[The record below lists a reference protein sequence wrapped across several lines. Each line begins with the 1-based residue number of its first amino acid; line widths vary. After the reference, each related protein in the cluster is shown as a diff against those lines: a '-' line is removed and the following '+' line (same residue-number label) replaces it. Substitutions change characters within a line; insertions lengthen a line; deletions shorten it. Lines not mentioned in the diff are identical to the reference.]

1 VTSESSA
8 RDARPFGWRVA
19 APLFIG
25 YMALA
30 CAVQFW
36 TGALPGGFGA
46 HPDEGAHYVTGLML
60 RDFLLSGSYRSPM
73 SFALGYY
80 VHYPAVGLGHW
91 PPGFYMLE
99 GAWMMLFGSSRVGV
113 LILEQ
118 ALGALTSVLI
128 ARVARERLGWG
139 LALWSGA
146 IFLIFPA
153 TRSALGLTA
162 PEMLMCALVVLAALA
177 YGRFLTL
184 PTVARGALFGVLAS
198 AAMLVKGNAFLLAL
212 LPPIM
217 VLATR
222 RWSLLKT
229 VGFWTPLAIVLVLVA
244 PWQLMTMRL
253 GPQVLGGVG
262 TSGGGDYGGGGGV
275 AGAAIHAMPAAARQ
289 TLESLDIWALPIA
302 ALCAIVVIVRWKT
315 FPTSWR
321 VLMGVAVATV
331 VFHIVIAAGVELR
344 YLVTA
349 MPAFA
354 LALGTVVAGLQRR
367 VTVRSSAS
375 GRAVAVA
382 SCIACVVAFGISKTG
397 WRNEGRFNPGGINKA
412 ARTVM
417 RDIGSQRSAI
427 LVSSQNYKEVAFVA
441 EIAMRDLPRPHH
453 YVVRAYKAFANADW
467 NGRRIEQ
474 TTRTEPDMVA
484 YLDSVPIRYVVID
497 TATGLWPVPHHAM
510 LRHLVET
517 RPEWARQP
525 LGGDSTGDTFLVF
538 RRTGPLPSR
547 EPQVNVSVAGIRA
560 SGAAKPVTPE
570 P

>member
-1 VTSESSA
+1 VTSDFSA
-8 RDARPFGWRVA
+8 RDDRRFGWRVA

-36 TGALPGGFGA
+36 TGALPGSFGA

-99 GAWMMLFGSSRVGV
+99 GAWMTLFGSSRVVV

-128 ARVARERLGWG
+128 VRVARERLSWG
-139 LALWSGA
+139 LAIWSGA
-146 IFLIFPA
+146 IFLVFPA
-153 TRSALGLTA
+153 TRSAIGLTA
-162 PEMLMCALVVLAALA
+162 PEMLMCVLVVLAALA
-177 YGRFLTL
+177 YGRFLSQ
-184 PTVARGALFGVLAS
+184 PTVARGAVFGVLAS

-217 VLATR
+217 LLATR
-222 RWSLLKT
+222 RWSLLT
-229 VGFWTPLAIVLVLVA
+229 RIGFWTPLAIVLVLVA
-244 PWQLMTMRL
+244 PWQVMTMRL

-262 TSGGGDYGGGGGV
+262 SPGGGDSSGI
-275 AGAAIHAMPAAARQ
+275 AGAAIHAMPALAKQ
-289 TLESLDIWALPIA
+289 TLVSFGVWALPIV
-302 ALCAIVVIVRWKT
+302 ALCVIIVIVRWKT
-315 FPTSWR
+315 FPTSWH
-321 VLMGVAVATV
+321 VLMGVAIATI
-331 VFHIVIAAGVELR
+331 VFHIVIAAGLELR
-344 YLVTA
+344 YLITA

-354 LALGTVVAGLQRR
+354 LALATGIAELQAL
-367 VTVRSSAS
+367 VTVRSART
-375 GRAVAVA
+375 GRAVAVV
-382 SCIACVVAFGISKTG
+382 SSITGVVAFGISNTG
-397 WRNEGRFNPGGINKA
+397 WRNEGRFNPGGIGWA
-412 ARTVM
+412 AGTVM
-417 RDIGSQRSAI
+417 RDIGSQRSAV

-441 EIAMRDLPRPHH
+441 EIAMRDAPRPHH
-453 YVVRAYKAFANADW
+453 YVVRAYKAFSSADW
-467 NGRRIEQ
+467 NGRKIEQ
-474 TTRTEPDMVA
+474 TTGTEADMVA

-497 TATGLWPVPHHAM
+497 TATGLWPVPHHVM

-517 RPEWARQP
+517 RPEWARQA
-525 LGGDSTGDTFLVF
+525 LGSDSTLNTFLVF
-538 RRTGPLPSR
+538 RHTGPLPTH

-560 SGAAKPVTPE
+560 GSDKAKPVTPE